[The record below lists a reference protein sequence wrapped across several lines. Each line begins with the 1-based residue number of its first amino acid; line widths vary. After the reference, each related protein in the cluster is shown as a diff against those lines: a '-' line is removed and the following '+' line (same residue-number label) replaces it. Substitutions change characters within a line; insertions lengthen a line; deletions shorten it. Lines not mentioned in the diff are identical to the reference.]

1 MKLKHVCGRMGVY
14 RVSGKAET
22 DLAKMYEYGIE
33 TFGLEQAQ
41 AYLLGMHALFQ
52 VLANNTYLGRDAS
65 EFILSLKRF
74 SYKSHTI
81 FYIPTDIDILIVRVL
96 NQSMDYE
103 NNL

>member
-1 MKLKHVCGRMGVY
+1 MGVY
-14 RVSGKAET
+14 KVSRKAEM

-33 TFGLEQAQ
+33 TFGLKQAKG
-41 AYLLGMHALFQ
+41 YLLGMHTLFQ
-52 VLANNTYLGRDAS
+52 ILADNTNLGRDAS

-81 FYIPTDIDILIVRVL
+81 FYLATDIDILIVRVL

-103 NNL
+103 KNL

>member
-1 MKLKHVCGRMGVY
+1 MGVY
-14 RVSGKAET
+14 KVSRKAEV

-33 TFGLEQAQ
+33 TFGLKQAKG
-41 AYLLGMHALFQ
+41 YLFGMHTMFQ
-52 VLANNTYLGRDAS
+52 VLADNTNLGRDAS

-81 FYIPTDIDILIVRVL
+81 FYLATDIDILIVRVL

>member
-1 MKLKHVCGRMGVY
+1 MGVY
-14 RVSGKAET
+14 KVSRKAEM

-33 TFGLEQAQ
+33 TFGLKQAKG
-41 AYLLGMHALFQ
+41 YLLGMNTLFH
-52 VLANNTYLGRDAS
+52 VLADNTNLGRDAS

-81 FYIPTDIDILIVRVL
+81 FYLATDIDILIVRVL

-103 NNL
+103 KNL

>member
-1 MKLKHVCGRMGVY
+1 MGVY
-14 RVSGKAET
+14 KVSRKAEM

-33 TFGLEQAQ
+33 TFGLKQAKG
-41 AYLLGMHALFQ
+41 YLLGMHTLFQ
-52 VLANNTYLGRDAS
+52 VLADNTNLGRDAS

-81 FYIPTDIDILIVRVL
+81 FYLATDIDILIIRVL

-103 NNL
+103 KNL

>member
-1 MKLKHVCGRMGVY
+1 MGVY
-14 RVSGKAET
+14 KVSGKAEI

-33 TFGLEQAQ
+33 TFGLKQAQ
-41 AYLLGMHALFQ
+41 TYLLGMHTLFEIL
-52 VLANNTYLGRDAS
+52 VDNATLGRDAS
-65 EFILSLKRF
+65 EFMLSLKRF

-81 FYIPTDIDILIVRVL
+81 FYLATDIDVLIVRVL

>member
-1 MKLKHVCGRMGVY
+1 MGVY
-14 RVSGKAET
+14 KVSGKAET

-41 AYLLGMHALFQ
+41 TYLLGMHTLFQ
-52 VLANNTYLGRDAS
+52 VLADNANLGRDAS
-65 EFILSLKRF
+65 EFMFSLKRF
-74 SYKSHTI
+74 SYKTHPI
-81 FYIPTDIDILIVRVL
+81 FYIATAIDVLIVRVL

>member
-1 MKLKHVCGRMGVY
+1 MGVY
-14 RVSGKAET
+14 KLSGKAEI

-33 TFGLEQAQ
+33 TFGLKQAK
-41 AYLLGMHALFQ
+41 AYLLGMHTLFQ
-52 VLANNTYLGRDAS
+52 VLADNTTLGRDAS

-81 FYIPTDIDILIVRVL
+81 FYLVTDIDILIVRVL

-103 NNL
+103 KNL